1 MEDNQQNES
10 RLLIQDMTNKFHW
23 ALWARYA
30 LAALGLTLVYVGYI
44 SGIVVPLGLNLVM
57 FLLLYNLAAH
67 LILFFR
73 KKFSLPGI
81 IAVGFI
87 FEIFDIAA
95 ITFAIYITGWLDSP
109 YWFLYLVLIIIS
121 GFGMFSSYSISV
133 FLIALFSALFYLGLL
148 YAAYLRILPIYGPDF
163 SMSPQQLL
171 YLVSN
176 KAVFTTVSLLL
187 LASSIYYFSKLLNQH
202 RAELSQKNKQLLTA
216 LVKLK
221 DIDRLKDD
229 FVATAS
235 HELRTPLSVVR
246 ENMSLIEDGIVG
258 LVNDQ
263 QKKLLATSRDNVDRL
278 AKILDNLL
286 DLSKIESRSLDLHR
300 EQVDIRIVA
309 GRAIEL
315 LKGQA
320 DKKKVSLVLNAPQA
334 VLGWIDVDQVYR
346 VFVNLIHNA
355 LKYTG
360 DKGQIV
366 IGVEET
372 GRNLQC
378 YVENDGAAIARED
391 LPRMFERFVHLN
403 GSDEKG
409 AGLGLSICQGIIE
422 MHGGKIWAES
432 PPAGKNQ
439 GVRFTFTIPKVN

>member
-1 MEDNQQNES
+1 MEDTQDEN
-10 RLLIQDMTNKFHW
+10 RLLIQDMANKFHW

-30 LAALGLTLVYVGYI
+30 LAALGILLLYVGYI
-44 SGIVVPLGLNLVM
+44 SGVTLPFGLHLVV
-57 FLLLYNLAAH
+57 FLLFYNLAAH

-73 KKFSLPGI
+73 KKLSLPGI
-81 IAVGFI
+81 IALGFI

-133 FLIALFSALFYLGLL
+133 FFIAFFSALFYLGLL
-148 YAAYLRILPIYGPDF
+148 YAAYLRILPIYGPGF
-163 SMSPQQLL
+163 SMTPQQLL
-171 YLVSN
+171 YLISN

-216 LVKLK
+216 LVRLK
-221 DIDRLKDD
+221 DIDKMKDD

-246 ENMSLIEDGIVG
+246 ENMSLIEDGVVG
-258 LVNDQ
+258 TVSEK

-278 AKILDNLL
+278 SKILDNLL

-320 DKKKVSLVLNAPQA
+320 DQKKVALTLAAPQA
-334 VLGWIDVDQVYR
+334 VLGWIDVDQIYR
-346 VFVNLIHNA
+346 VFVNLIHNS

-360 DKGQIV
+360 EKGQIAV
-366 IGVEET
+366 GVEDA
-372 GRNLQC
+372 GSSLQC
-378 YVENDGAAIARED
+378 YVENNGTMIARED
-391 LPRMFERFVHLN
+391 LPKMFERFVHLN
-403 GSDEKG
+403 GSDDKG
-409 AGLGLSICQGIIE
+409 AGLGLSICQGIVE
-422 MHGGKIWAES
+422 MHGGKIWVES
-432 PPAGKNQ
+432 PPAGKSQ
-439 GVRFTFTIPKVN
+439 GAKFIFTLPKVS

>member
-1 MEDNQQNES
+1 MENNHAEEC
-10 RLLIQDMTNKFHW
+10 LLIQDMTNKFHW

-30 LAALGLTLVYVGYI
+30 LAVLGLVLLYVGYL
-44 SGIVVPLGLNLVM
+44 SGVYLPLGLDLVV

-67 LILFFR
+67 LIVFFR

-81 IAVGFI
+81 IAIGFI

-133 FLIALFSALFYLGLL
+133 FLIAFFSALFYLGLL

-171 YLVSN
+171 YLISN
-176 KAVFTTVSLLL
+176 KAVFTTVSLFL

-216 LVKLK
+216 LVRLK
-221 DIDRLKDD
+221 DIDKLKDD

-246 ENMSLIEDGIVG
+246 ENMSLIEDGLVG
-258 LVNDQ
+258 AVSDQ

-300 EQVDIRIVA
+300 EQVDLRIVA
-309 GRAIEL
+309 ERAIEL

-320 DKKKVSLVLNAPQA
+320 EKKKIALVLNAPQA

-366 IGVEET
+366 IGIEDA

-378 YVENDGAAIARED
+378 YVQNDGVVIARED
-391 LPRMFERFVHLN
+391 LPRVFERFVHLN

-422 MHGGKIWAES
+422 MHGGKIWVES
-432 PPAGKNQ
+432 PPAGKSQ
-439 GVRFTFTIPKVN
+439 GAKFIFTFPKIN